1 MGEKRVLMKHL
12 PLPAKLPD
20 PLSDTYVQLVLN
32 KSLYLCNGLRAMIKR
47 ILIFIFFG
55 IIISPS
61 FSQTGGDNIYEF
73 LNLTH
78 SGLVSSLGGSNVSLQ
93 GNNLNLAYHNPALLN
108 SGMNKTLALNYVNYF
123 AGINYGLAMYSR
135 SYPGTGNFAA
145 GLTYLNYG
153 SFTETDAS
161 GVMAGNFSAAEYAFS
176 MIYSRAIDSLFT
188 IGVNFKPVL
197 SHLEKYTSFGFA
209 FDIGA
214 AWHNPSN
221 RFSAGLVIKN
231 AGYQVT
237 TYAGEPHQNL
247 PFEIQAGVS
256 QKLAHAPFRFSLTM
270 KHLEKF
276 DLTHQYTAPAPT
288 GTNTPRSSEF
298 MENLLRHAVLGVEL
312 IPHKNFYI
320 SAGYNYQRRREL
332 EVDSKVSTV
341 GLSWGFGINTSWMDI
356 EFGRATYHLA
366 GSSTNLSLI
375 LRPDNIYKKYRN

>member
-1 MGEKRVLMKHL
+1 MGKKVLI
-12 PLPAKLPD
+12 
-20 PLSDTYVQLVLN
+20 V
-32 KSLYLCNGLRAMIKR
+32 
-47 ILIFIFFG
+47 FFFS
-55 IIISPS
+55 IIMSSS

-123 AGINYGLAMYSR
+123 ADINYGLVMYSR
-135 SYPGTGNFAA
+135 SYQRTGNFAV

-161 GVMAGNFSAAEYAFS
+161 GIITGNFSAAEYAFS
-176 MIYSRAIDSLFT
+176 MIYSHEIDSLFT

-214 AWHNPSN
+214 SWHNRSN
-221 RFSAGLVIKN
+221 LFSAGLVIKN

-237 TYAGEPHQNL
+237 TYAGEPHQKL

-256 QKLAHAPFRFSLTM
+256 QRLAYAPLRFSLTL

-276 DLTHQYTAPAPT
+276 DLTHQYTEPAST
-288 GTNTPRSSEF
+288 GNSVPVSSEF
-298 MENLLRHAVLGVEL
+298 VENLMRHIILGAEL
-312 IPHKNFYI
+312 IPHKNFYFCG
-320 SAGYNYQRRREL
+320 GYNYQRRREL
-332 EVDSKVSTV
+332 QVDSKVSTI
-341 GLSWGFGINTSWMDI
+341 GFSWGFGINTSWLDI

-366 GSSTNLSLI
+366 GSSNHVSLI
-375 LRPDNIYKKYRN
+375 IRPDKIYKKYRN

>member
-1 MGEKRVLMKHL
+1 MGKK
-12 PLPAKLPD
+12 
-20 PLSDTYVQLVLN
+20 VLN
-32 KSLYLCNGLRAMIKR
+32 
-47 ILIFIFFG
+47 ILFFS
-55 IIISPS
+55 ILLSPS

-78 SGLVSSLGGSNVSLQ
+78 SGLVSALGGTNVSLQ

-135 SYPGTGNFAA
+135 SYTGLGNFAA

-161 GVMAGNFSAAEYAFS
+161 GIITGNFSAAEYAFS
-176 MIYSRAIDSLFT
+176 MIYSREIDSLFT
-188 IGVNFKPVL
+188 VGVNFKTVL

-214 AWHNPSN
+214 SWHNRSN
-221 RFSAGLVIKN
+221 LFSAGMVIKN

-237 TYAGEPHQNL
+237 TYAGEPRQKL

-256 QKLAHAPFRFSLTM
+256 QRLAYAPLRFSLTLR
-270 KHLEKF
+270 HLEKF
-276 DLTHQYTAPAPT
+276 DLTHQYTEPAST
-288 GTNTPRSSEF
+288 GNIDPVSSEF
-298 MENLLRHAVLGVEL
+298 TENLLRHIILGVEL
-312 IPHKNFYI
+312 IPHKNFYFCG
-320 SAGYNYQRRREL
+320 GYNYQRRREL
-332 EVDSKVSTV
+332 QVDSKVSTV
-341 GLSWGFGINTSWMDI
+341 GFSWGFGINTSWLDI

-366 GSSTNLSLI
+366 GSSTNVSLI
-375 LRPDNIYKKYRN
+375 VRPDKIYKKYRN